1 MTKQLVPNVKLQ
13 RLMSEADMTQQR
25 LADLLNARV
34 EQSGGKPGRYTDET
48 IRRYLRG
55 ERTWPN
61 PRYRAAFRHVFNVE
75 SDQDVGFHDQ
85 RSPVVLVSDLLEEE
99 PVRRSDFFRVA
110 LGTAAAFAASVPLRE
125 LTVVTQPTPVPSLV
139 GKTEIQQVLNTA
151 QVFSTWDNTY
161 GGGLVREAVAAQLTY
176 AVELLNAR
184 CSANNRADLYT
195 AVGFLGHTS
204 AWMAFDAFAHD
215 DARRMMRLALTCA
228 EQAGDPHLRAEV
240 LTRMARQAIWCGDPD
255 TGLTF
260 AELALVRA
268 DMLTATE
275 RANIHTVRARALAK
289 LQRVD
294 DAVRAIGEA
303 DDEFSDS
310 RPENDPIWMGYY
322 DVAQHGG
329 DTGHALYDLAIRG
342 RFVSEARC
350 RLQTAVDGH
359 GDNYVRSRAFARL
372 KLASLVM
379 ATGEPEEAAVIGQA
393 AVSDASHVRS
403 QRAGWY
409 LRELNGLAAP
419 HRRLDG
425 VADLRQRLG
434 GIAAV

>member
-1 MTKQLVPNVKLQ
+1 MNKSLVPNAKLQ
-13 RLMSEADMTQQR
+13 RLMNEANMKQQQ

-34 EQSGGKPGRYTDET
+34 EQCGGQPGRYTDET

-61 PRYRAAFRHVFNVE
+61 ARYREAFRHVFKVE
-75 SDQDVGFHDQ
+75 SDQDVGFYDQ
-85 RSPVVLVSDLLEEE
+85 RSPLTLVPELSKEE

-110 LGTAAAFAASVPLRE
+110 LGTAAAFAMPMPLRE
-125 LTVVTQPTPVPSLV
+125 LAAVTQPTPIPSLV

-161 GGGLVREAVAAQLTY
+161 GGGLVREAVAAQLAY
-176 AVELLNAR
+176 AVDLLNAR
-184 CSANNRADLYT
+184 CSASNRADLLT

-228 EQAGDPHLRAEV
+228 EEAGNPHLRAEV
-240 LTRMARQAIWCGDPD
+240 LSRMARQAIWCDDPD

-268 DMLTATE
+268 DMLTSTE
-275 RANIHTVRARALAK
+275 RANLHTVRARALAT

-294 DAVRAIGEA
+294 DAVRAVGQA
-303 DDEFSDS
+303 DDEFSNS
-310 RPENDPIWMGYY
+310 RPENDPVWMAYY
-322 DVAQHGG
+322 DEAQHGG
-329 DTGHALYDLAIRG
+329 DTGHALYDLAMHG
-342 RFVSEARC
+342 RFVSEARR

-359 GDNYVRSRAFARL
+359 GDNYVRSRAFASL
-372 KLASLVM
+372 KLTSLVM
-379 ATGEPEEAAVIGQA
+379 ATGEPEEAAFLGQA
-393 AVSDASHVRS
+393 ALDDVGHVRS

-409 LRELNGLAAP
+409 LRELHSLAAP
-419 HRRLDG
+419 HRKLDP